1 MNPEFILDFD
11 KNDNTPENKE
21 QSDHDDSLDT
31 FTNSILSQY
40 ASGMNP
46 PICKVSNSKS
56 VSQTVKFPF
65 GDAKSAEE
73 QNRDLSA
80 NDVFTFNN
88 YLNKIEILYTMA
100 TKLENTWNELFNLVR
115 EKTNYNRYDLSLKK
129 PSIWKHSNSIN
140 DLHLEA
146 ISRWIETSSN
156 IMCCLAN
163 TLNIDNQNHQEF
175 TGSKLLQ
182 DSIDESYSKFN
193 TDISKAW
200 GQDKNLTQIQENDL
214 KNEYLKV
221 MKFNTM
227 IQSDYEKIIEKL
239 RNERDAAISKA
250 ELKAVLEKEIYSL
263 NERISLLER
272 QLADKNNQIEELH
285 RSVESSNRVQLQIMK
300 KNEELIASNQKLL
313 MDKSNFIDKDTAK
326 NLIKQYYEEEKR
338 GGERKEDI
346 VQLLERMLDINKK
359 AKASEELKSEH
370 RRSLLSEFMNFVNE
384 NVESR

>member
-1 MNPEFILDFD
+1 MNPEFMLDFD
-11 KNDNTPENKE
+11 RDDNTQENKD
-21 QSDHDDSLDT
+21 QGDQDDSLDS

-46 PICKVSNSKS
+46 PICKVSNAKS
-56 VSQTVKFPF
+56 VSQTVKLPF
-65 GDAKSAEE
+65 GDSISANE
-73 QNRDLSA
+73 QNRDVNS
-80 NDVFTFNN
+80 NDAFTFNN

-100 TKLENTWNELFNLVR
+100 TKLENTWNELFNLVKER
-115 EKTNYNRYDLSLKK
+115 TNYNRYDLSLKK
-129 PSIWKHSNSIN
+129 PSIWKNSNSIN

-163 TLNIDNQNHQEF
+163 TLNIDNLNHVEF
-175 TGSKLLQ
+175 SGSKLLQ

-193 TDISKAW
+193 TDITKSW
-200 GQDKNLTQIQENDL
+200 GQTKNSNQIQENDL

-272 QLADKNNQIEELH
+272 QLVDKNSQIEELN
-285 RSVESSNRVQLQIMK
+285 RSVESANRVQLQIMK

-313 MDKSNFIDKDTAK
+313 MDKNNFIDKDAAK
-326 NLIKQYYEEEKR
+326 QLIKQYYEEERR
-338 GGERKEDI
+338 GGERKGDI

-359 AKASEELKSEH
+359 SKTSEELKSEH